1 MADNKMCEPLFD
13 GFDATR
19 FVGLGNSI
27 LFGFTVRGKRVD
39 GLVKKKMVECNRSES
54 LDGPIHRYP
63 DQASEELTRGSQLP
77 DERALPDEELDGL
90 RLQWSH
96 QSARQVAVQ
105 RATRFMSSVIAEAEH
120 VVERETFVGLLIY
133 AQACAERDEPAI
145 LDSVAIERVF
155 PDGHRERVNEVRL
168 GRCLEHGS
176 SGTELPKH
184 PTGDVCLVPKQNWKT
199 AKKLKVFLHER
210 PDTTIKW
217 ASATPAA
224 IHKRIDRA
232 ILKLKVHGLVTER
245 CFHEE
250 DV

>member
-1 MADNKMCEPLFD
+1 MADNRMCEPLFD

-39 GLVKKKMVECNRSES
+39 GLVKKKMAERNQSES
-54 LDGPIHRYP
+54 LDVPIPRCLN
-63 DQASEELTRGSQLP
+63 QTSQELTRGSQLP

-96 QSARQVAVQ
+96 RSARHDVVQ
-105 RATRFMSSVIAEAEH
+105 RAIRFMSSVIAEAEH
-120 VVERETFVGLLIY
+120 VVERETFVGLLAY
-133 AQACAERDEPAI
+133 AQTCADRDEPAI

-155 PDGHRERVNEVRL
+155 SDGHRERVDEVRL

-176 SGTELPKH
+176 MGTELPKH
-184 PTGDVCLVPKQNWKT
+184 PTGDVYLVPKQNWKT
-199 AKKLKVFLHER
+199 AKKLKAFFSER

-217 ASATPAA
+217 TSATPAA

-232 ILKLKVHGLVTER
+232 IRKLKVHGLVTDW

>member
-1 MADNKMCEPLFD
+1 MADNRMCEPFFD

-27 LFGFTVRGKRVD
+27 LFGFKVRGKGVI
-39 GLVKKKMVECNRSES
+39 GLIGKKMVERNQSES
-54 LDGPIHRYP
+54 LDEPIPRYP

-77 DERALPDEELDGL
+77 DERALPDEELNAH
-90 RLQWSH
+90 RLQWGQ
-96 QSARQVAVQ
+96 QSARHDAVQ
-105 RATRFMSSVIAEAEH
+105 RATCFMSSVIAEAEH
-120 VVERETFVGLLIY
+120 VVERETFVGLLAY
-133 AQACAERDEPAI
+133 AQACADRDEPAI

-155 PDGHRERVNEVRL
+155 PDGHRERVDEVRL

-176 SGTELPKH
+176 MGTELPKH
-184 PTGDVCLVPKQNWKT
+184 PTGDVYLVPKQNWKT
-199 AKKLKVFLHER
+199 AKKLKAFLREQ

-232 ILKLKVHGLVTER
+232 VRKLKVQGLVTEW

>member
-1 MADNKMCEPLFD
+1 MADNRMCEPFFI

-27 LFGFTVRGKRVD
+27 LFGFKVRGKKVI
-39 GLVKKKMVECNRSES
+39 GSVKKKIVERNQSES
-54 LDGPIHRYP
+54 LDAPIPRCP
-63 DQASEELTRGSQLP
+63 DRASEELTRGSQLP

-90 RLQWSH
+90 RLQWGH
-96 QSARQVAVQ
+96 QSARHDAVQ
-105 RATRFMSSVIAEAEH
+105 RAIRFMSSVIAEAEH
-120 VVERETFVGLLIY
+120 VVERETFVRLLAY
-133 AQACAERDEPAI
+133 AQACADRDEPAI

-155 PDGHRERVNEVRL
+155 RDGHRERVDEVRI

-176 SGTELPKH
+176 MGTELPNH
-184 PTGDVCLVPKQNWKT
+184 PAGDVCLVPKQNWKT
-199 AKKLKVFLHER
+199 AKKLKAFLHEQ

-217 ASATPAA
+217 TSATPAA
-224 IHKRIDRA
+224 IHKRLDRA
-232 ILKLKVHGLVTER
+232 IRKLCVHGLVTEW

>member
-1 MADNKMCEPLFD
+1 MVDNRICEPLLN

-39 GLVKKKMVECNRSES
+39 GLVKKKMVERNRSES
-54 LDGPIHRYP
+54 LDEPIHRYP

-96 QSARQVAVQ
+96 QSARQDAVQ

-155 PDGHRERVNEVRL
+155 PDGHRERVDEVRL

-176 SGTELPKH
+176 MGTALPKH
-184 PTGDVCLVPKQNWKT
+184 PTGHVYLVPKQNWKT
-199 AKKLKVFLHER
+199 AKKLKAFLSEQ

-217 ASATPAA
+217 TSATPAA

-232 ILKLKVHGLVTER
+232 IRKLKVHGLVAEW